1 MNKGDGLLF
10 RMTGIE
16 LMHHVIEM
24 RDPHAKTF
32 ASAKVVDSSFI
43 QELHENGFIDAVW
56 KKLPAANEQTCGAR
70 GQRWSPT
77 AKAGA

>member
-1 MNKGDGLLF
+1 
-10 RMTGIE
+10 
-16 LMHHVIEM
+16 
-24 RDPHAKTF
+24 
-32 ASAKVVDSSFI
+32 VVDSSFI